1 MQPTNKNHV
10 SYKCCLYFF
19 SLNLLLPSFLTTK
32 DKIRVLQ
39 QNHVLIKVTMSI
51 FLHFSPY
58 LTLPTSNILVRVT
71 QVLLIFEFIL
81 HLSSRYSCS
90 IAFRFKL
97 GSVCI
102 EFDVESFFIT
112 QFTGSCYIARQFEWI
127 EMLYWLF

>member
-1 MQPTNKNHV
+1 MFLTNV
-10 SYKCCLYFF
+10 APYFF
-19 SLNLLLPSFLTTK
+19 SLNLLLLSFLTTK
-32 DKIRVLQ
+32 NKIRVLQ

-102 EFDVESFFIT
+102 EFDVESFFIHRT
-112 QFTGSCYIARQFEWI
+112 SVRVDRDVALAVLSSFY
-127 EMLYWLF
+127 